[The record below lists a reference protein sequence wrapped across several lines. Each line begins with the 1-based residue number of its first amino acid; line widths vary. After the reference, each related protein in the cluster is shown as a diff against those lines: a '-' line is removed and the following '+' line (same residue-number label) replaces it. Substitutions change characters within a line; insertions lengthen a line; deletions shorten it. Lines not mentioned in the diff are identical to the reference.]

1 MWTMFYWN
9 ACSLFKYGALTGLSK
24 SMVQERHG
32 LEQYNKWRLSY
43 ETAPPPVSP
52 FSSDYP
58 GNDERYV
65 ANVKDIRFSFSESLM
80 RSVSHGRLELHRKF
94 PRTES
99 LKDCMSRTIP
109 FYTNT
114 IVPQSIAKGDNVLIC
129 SSENA
134 LRGLLMHL
142 MDIPPDR
149 IQDVQVT
156 LLVSLHLLYYYCCSR

>member
-1 MWTMFYWN
+1 
-9 ACSLFKYGALTGLSK
+9 
-24 SMVQERHG
+24 MVQERHG
-32 LEQYNKWRLSY
+32 LERFNRWRLSY
-43 ETAPPPVSP
+43 ETRPPPVSP
-52 FSSDYP
+52 FSINYP
-58 GNDERYV
+58 GNDARYV
-65 ANVKDIRFSFSESLM
+65 ENIKDIRYSFFESFI

-114 IVPQSIAKGDNVLIC
+114 IVPKAIDKGKNVLIT

-134 LRGLLMHL
+134 IRGLLMHL

-149 IQDVQVT
+149 IQDVQV
-156 LLVSLHLLYYYCCSR
+156 